1 MIAAL
6 IHILILLVVLVIAFY
21 ILKLV
26 ATHFGLPQVVVQI
39 IGLILALI
47 LLLYVLNAFVPGLKI
62 P

>member
-1 MIAAL
+1 MIGAL
-6 IHILILLVVLVIAFY
+6 IHILILLVVLVIVFY

-26 ATHFGLPQVVVQI
+26 SVHFGLPTVAVQI

-47 LLLYVLNAFVPGLKI
+47 LLLYILNTFMPGLKI